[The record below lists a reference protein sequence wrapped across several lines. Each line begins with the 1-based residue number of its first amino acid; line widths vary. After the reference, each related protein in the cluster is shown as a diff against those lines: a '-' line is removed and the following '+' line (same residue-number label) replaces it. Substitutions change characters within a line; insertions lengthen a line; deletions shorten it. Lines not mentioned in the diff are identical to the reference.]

1 MQIEIT
7 DTKTIQALQDEFNTM
22 FPYLKIEL
30 FNKPH
35 DINAPSPKKQIKHTH
50 KTLGECR
57 TIHNSGNITISPLSS
72 VAQLEQDFNTIY
84 GLSVQVFR
92 RSGNVWLETTVTD
105 SWTLTDQNEQGESL
119 TKYINDRNTETFT
132 KEED

>member
-1 MQIEIT
+1 MQIEIN
-7 DTKTIQALQDEFNTM
+7 DTKTIQALQDEFNAM

-30 FNKPH
+30 FSKAH
-35 DINAPSPKKQIKHTH
+35 DVNAPSPKKQIKHTN

-57 TIHNSGNITISPLSS
+57 TIHNDGTISISPLSS
-72 VAQLEQDFNTIY
+72 VAQIEQGFNTIY

-105 SWTLTDQNEQGESL
+105 SWTLADQNEQGESL
-119 TKYINDRNTETFT
+119 TKYINERNSEGFVR
-132 KEED
+132 ED